1 MKSLLLVLA
10 VVATALLPT
19 APAWAG
25 TAHTLLCTGN
35 AGPAYTQRTVTAT
48 ITAAHRLRDIVVR
61 DQTGALVSRRTTA
74 GTSLGASD
82 IHSGYLA
89 WDVTATNPEAD
100 LYQLH
105 LPAVLSGRGGF
116 TDADLVIQWA
126 GGANGSLQIPMF
138 DCRISGGTWAQAHP
152 WPPALRVYDDSRR
165 ARHQLPSQGNPRISE
180 STAIHRRQQ

>member
-1 MKSLLLVLA
+1 MLA
-10 VVATALLPT
+10 AVATVLLPT